1 MGNDDGDLDED
12 LEERKA
18 LSRDV
23 SFRRGHPPPRGS
35 RAATPGPASAV
46 AAELLPP
53 LDPTFSCL

>member
-23 SFRRGHPPPRGS
+23 SFRRGLHHHVGRERRRLARRP
-35 RAATPGPASAV
+35 
-46 AAELLPP
+46 LLLRSFFRHSTLP
-53 LDPTFSCL
+53 FHV